1 MKKNELLRVAIAFF
15 AVAVITLGVHEYRS
29 SGASA
34 SDFPARSIT
43 ASEVLI
49 DVSIAEGSTGS
60 EIAAQLLDL
69 GIIESS
75 QSFFRVAVSDARAAR
90 IAPGIHQLNSKISA
104 KQALEQLLDSGRIP
118 NLIKVFEGQWSTEI
132 FKELEQNGFAKTDVL
147 KAAKE
152 IQLPK
157 GFTSLEGV
165 LFPAQYSFTKETS
178 SKQALESMIKRFE
191 QQVATL
197 GLSGHPKFS
206 PQELIVIASINA

>member
-1 MKKNELLRVAIAFF
+1 MKKSELLRVAIAFF
-15 AVAVITLGVHEYRS
+15 AVAVITLGFHEYRS

-132 FKELEQNGFAKTDVL
+132 FKELEQNGFAKADVL

-152 IQLPK
+152 IQ
-157 GFTSLEGV
+157 FN
-165 LFPAQYSFTKETS
+165 S
-178 SKQALESMIKRFE
+178 SELKIRFI
-191 QQVATL
+191 
-197 GLSGHPKFS
+197 F
-206 PQELIVIASINA
+206 